1 MRLNSIFDYL
11 PAGGALADSKDR
23 LISAR
28 IKQELNIQLAQY
40 GQVLDVKLNTREQ
53 NVELSMALKG
63 ESEPITVKIGK
74 YSLTKENDQ
83 LWLAVDSQAIEAS
96 REWVALLLQ
105 DQARRQKL
113 PIPQKSRGWW
123 SFWGEQSGGNLR
135 SRPRR
140 RPRPRKGC
148 RVTAVRDL
156 LHAPGGEPLWRVADD
171 LAIFR
176 FSVRFDQEMSQQA
189 APANNPA
196 R

>member
-28 IKQELNIQLAQY
+28 IKQELNIQLARY

-53 NVELSMALKG
+53 SVELSMALKG
-63 ESEPITVKIGK
+63 ESAPITVKIGK

-113 PIPQKSRGWW
+113 PIPQKYAWLVEFLG
-123 SFWGEQSGGNLR
+123 
-135 SRPRR
+135 
-140 RPRPRKGC
+140 
-148 RVTAVRDL
+148 
-156 LHAPGGEPLWRVADD
+156 
-171 LAIFR
+171 
-176 FSVRFDQEMSQQA
+176 
-189 APANNPA
+189 
-196 R
+196 

>member
-28 IKQELNIQLAQY
+28 IKQELNIQLARY

-53 NVELSMALKG
+53 SVELSMALKG
-63 ESEPITVKIGK
+63 ESDPITVKIGK

-83 LWLAVDSQAIEAS
+83 LWLAVDSQATEAS

-113 PIPQKSRGWW
+113 PIPQEYAWLVEFLG
-123 SFWGEQSGGNLR
+123 
-135 SRPRR
+135 
-140 RPRPRKGC
+140 
-148 RVTAVRDL
+148 
-156 LHAPGGEPLWRVADD
+156 
-171 LAIFR
+171 
-176 FSVRFDQEMSQQA
+176 
-189 APANNPA
+189 
-196 R
+196 

>member
-28 IKQELNIQLAQY
+28 IKQELNIQLARY

-53 NVELSMALKG
+53 SVELSMALKG
-63 ESEPITVKIGK
+63 ESDPITVKIGK

-113 PIPQKSRGWW
+113 PIPQKYAWLVEFLG
-123 SFWGEQSGGNLR
+123 
-135 SRPRR
+135 
-140 RPRPRKGC
+140 
-148 RVTAVRDL
+148 
-156 LHAPGGEPLWRVADD
+156 
-171 LAIFR
+171 
-176 FSVRFDQEMSQQA
+176 
-189 APANNPA
+189 
-196 R
+196 

>member
-28 IKQELNIQLAQY
+28 IKQELNIQLARY

-53 NVELSMALKG
+53 SVELSMALKG

-113 PIPQKSRGWW
+113 PIPQKYAWLVEFLG
-123 SFWGEQSGGNLR
+123 
-135 SRPRR
+135 
-140 RPRPRKGC
+140 
-148 RVTAVRDL
+148 
-156 LHAPGGEPLWRVADD
+156 
-171 LAIFR
+171 
-176 FSVRFDQEMSQQA
+176 
-189 APANNPA
+189 
-196 R
+196 